1 MNTKATLQ
9 LIGTDAL
16 NTIEAARDVVTRS
29 TEPEEVLF
37 IAEQLD
43 IAVSRDIE
51 LKNAKLIIFC
61 NLVVMERNTITFF
74 QLG

>member
-16 NTIEAARDVVTRS
+16 NMIEAARDVVTRS

-43 IAVSRDIE
+43 IAVSPDIE
-51 LKNAKLIIFC
+51 LKSAKIIVFC

>member
-1 MNTKATLQ
+1 MNTKSTLQ

-16 NTIEAARDVVTRS
+16 AMIEAARDVVTRS

-51 LKNAKLIIFC
+51 LKSAKLIIFC

-74 QLG
+74 KLG

>member
-9 LIGTDAL
+9 YIGTDAL
-16 NTIEAARDVVTRS
+16 NMIDAARDAVSMADTH
-29 TEPEEVLF
+29 EEVLF
-37 IAEQLD
+37 LAEQLD

-74 QLG
+74 NLG